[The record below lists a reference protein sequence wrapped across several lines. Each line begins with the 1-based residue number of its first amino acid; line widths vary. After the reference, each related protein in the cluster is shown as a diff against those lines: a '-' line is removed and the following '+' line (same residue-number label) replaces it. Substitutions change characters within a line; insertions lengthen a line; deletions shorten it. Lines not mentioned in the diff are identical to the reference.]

1 MEASEF
7 DFPDAPLDLLS
18 EVFSKH
24 IHSIFEES
32 IRITRIPN
40 ILRSTLPSLT
50 WFSDK
55 TISGFKQNNWS
66 DFDRKLDKGIVITCR
81 WWGRSDHN
89 ASSIQSSMPLHGR
102 IQLSLHHKKTFAT
115 RSSALQS
122 NQLIR
127 WRLFSLLSPTCELC
141 SVRKSHLLEMKY

>member
-18 EVFSKH
+18 EVFYKH

-55 TISGFKQNNWS
+55 SISSFKWNN
-66 DFDRKLDKGIVITCR
+66 
-81 WWGRSDHN
+81 
-89 ASSIQSSMPLHGR
+89 
-102 IQLSLHHKKTFAT
+102 
-115 RSSALQS
+115 
-122 NQLIR
+122 
-127 WRLFSLLSPTCELC
+127 
-141 SVRKSHLLEMKY
+141 